1 MSRSHRRTSQQ
12 AIRMKS
18 KPARETGRVAWL
30 KPSTKLWVSWQL
42 KETRNING
50 AQSSAQRDKR
60 VEWPGRAA
68 QTRPRTAKTWEMATD
83 DNVFISFALNKDQEQ
98 EFGCLLDTS
107 QRQRMQTPQCLFVPI
122 FLMKINDLKSR
133 KEEAQLMGDHCLLL
147 CRGDSRDGRHLL
159 CCSEEAH
166 GQNLTVS
173 HIKISKIKN
182 EGKQ

>member
-1 MSRSHRRTSQQ
+1 MEPNHLLKGTKEWSDLAEQRRQGPEQLRLEKWQQ
-12 AIRMKS
+12 M
-18 KPARETGRVAWL
+18 T
-30 KPSTKLWVSWQL
+30 
-42 KETRNING
+42 
-50 AQSSAQRDKR
+50 
-60 VEWPGRAA
+60 
-68 QTRPRTAKTWEMATD
+68 MF
-83 DNVFISFALNKDQEQ
+83 FISFALNKDQEQ